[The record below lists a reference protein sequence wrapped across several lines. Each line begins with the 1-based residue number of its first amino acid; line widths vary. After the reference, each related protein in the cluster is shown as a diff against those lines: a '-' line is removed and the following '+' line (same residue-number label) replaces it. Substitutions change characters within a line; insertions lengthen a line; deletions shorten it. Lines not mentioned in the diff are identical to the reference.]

1 MKTQGMFLAKSLQK
15 AGYDTVVAA
24 GGAEGVQLFQSG
36 GVDLV
41 IIDIW
46 MPEKDGLETLM
57 EIRRIDDA
65 SKIIAISGG
74 GRLGLTSPLSWPLRW
89 ARNPFLRSLS
99 AMTSFLQSFQTC
111 WHGNIVRSGAIDMLS
126 HSRFNNKS
134 TNLKSSLVPG
144 PPPCHNQDTLL

>member
-1 MKTQGMFLAKSLQK
+1 MRWLLVIDDDEDARHVLGESLRK
-15 AGYDTVVAA
+15 AGYETVVAA

-57 EIRRIDDA
+57 EIRRIDRG

-74 GRLGLTSPLSWPLRW
+74 GRLGLTSPLSWASQMGAKSILTKPFSHEELLAVVSDVL
-89 ARNPFLRSLS
+89 AR
-99 AMTSFLQSFQTC
+99 
-111 WHGNIVRSGAIDMLS
+111 
-126 HSRFNNKS
+126 
-134 TNLKSSLVPG
+134 
-144 PPPCHNQDTLL
+144 